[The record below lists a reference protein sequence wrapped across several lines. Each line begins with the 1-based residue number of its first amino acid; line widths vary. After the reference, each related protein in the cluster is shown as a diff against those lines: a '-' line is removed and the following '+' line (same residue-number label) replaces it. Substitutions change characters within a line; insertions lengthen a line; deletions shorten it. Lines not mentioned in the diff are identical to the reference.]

1 MIKMSLSG
9 HKGEKMLETVAWIVF
24 LMLSGAFVAFAV
36 LVAIFALSEE
46 K

>member
-1 MIKMSLSG
+1 MI
-9 HKGEKMLETVAWIVF
+9 ETVAWVLF
-24 LMLSGAFVAFAV
+24 LMLAGAFVAFAV